1 MGNIPK
7 KLIEI
12 KNYSKTKSRPVAIR
26 SESGGPCVGEGVIFG
41 LYDLPLHARIG
52 YPWNMIPTGSSSV
65 DPVPPARSTPGSSEV
80 ARLQGQVERLLM
92 TTEALWNILKEK
104 QGLDDKELLRQI
116 VQIDLR
122 DGKLDGHV
130 APTPPEPCPKCQRVV
145 AKQSVRCMYCGEPL
159 LMNPF
164 AR

>member
-1 MGNIPK
+1 
-7 KLIEI
+7 
-12 KNYSKTKSRPVAIR
+12 
-26 SESGGPCVGEGVIFG
+26 
-41 LYDLPLHARIG
+41 
-52 YPWNMIPTGSSSV
+52 MIPTGSSSV
-65 DPVPPARSTPGSSEV
+65 DPVSPTRSTPGSSEV

-130 APTPPEPCPKCQRVV
+130 ASTPPEPCPKCQRVV